1 MSESEETARRFWH
14 NWNFHPYVALNTV
27 RKAQKFTVTTEVTPM
42 SRRLRAVVLYVCVIV
57 FLAPPTR
64 SQELS
69 ATSIKGIV
77 LEMSIIEMTG
87 ALADAVENLEKPK
100 AQLGRLMNDGKARL
114 LTNLQVRTR
123 PGESFNA
130 RIGQRVPI
138 QTATLPAFRANDRTR
153 EPGQPQTASVAF
165 PQIAYENTGLI
176 VEGTLTATRD
186 GLVDIKLNLEVTG
199 LDRSTG
205 SLTPTFTQRTLR
217 GVVRMKIS
225 DAAVLM
231 GLTQPDEPPSLSDI
245 ANGTGST
252 RLSRGSFMVLL
263 TTKPVR

>member
-1 MSESEETARRFWH
+1 MLF
-14 NWNFHPYVALNTV
+14 
-27 RKAQKFTVTTEVTPM
+27 
-42 SRRLRAVVLYVCVIV
+42 
-57 FLAPPTR
+57 R
-64 SQELS
+64 S
-69 ATSIKGIV
+69 
-77 LEMSIIEMTG
+77 
-87 ALADAVENLEKPK
+87 KPK

-138 QTATLPAFRANDRTR
+138 QTATLPAFRANDRMR

-186 GLVDIKLNLEVTG
+186 GPVDIKLNLEVTG

-205 SLTPTFTQRTLR
+205 TLTPTFTQRTLA

-225 DAAVLM
+225 DSAVLM
-231 GLTQPDEPPSLSDI
+231 GLTHPDEPPSLSDI
-245 ANGTGST
+245 ASGTGAT
-252 RLSRGSFMVLL
+252 RLSRGSFIVLL